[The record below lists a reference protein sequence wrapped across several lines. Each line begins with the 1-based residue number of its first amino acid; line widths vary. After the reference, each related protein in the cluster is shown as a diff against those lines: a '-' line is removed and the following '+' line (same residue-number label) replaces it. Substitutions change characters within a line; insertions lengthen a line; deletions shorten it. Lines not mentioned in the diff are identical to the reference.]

1 VSALAIDIAALTEQI
16 RKIAETSLSPTL
28 CQRVQALCSDI
39 EVMCEDE
46 DIENGMFVEEFM
58 ELQRENED
66 LRRALDG

>member
-1 VSALAIDIAALTEQI
+1 MSALGIDIAALTLQI
-16 RKIAETSLSPTL
+16 RKIAETSLSPSL
-28 CQRVQALCSDI
+28 CQRVESLCSDI